1 MRTAIV
7 TRAFGAIYLKGYER
21 LAASLQNVCPGEVDL
36 LSYEGGPDH
45 ATSPYGFKAHAL
57 RDAERKGYDV
67 AIWCDSN
74 AHFKKHPHPILAR
87 AIDRGYW
94 ICTLGWNVGQW
105 CTDAALPKLDLTREQ
120 AWDVDMV
127 CAAVYALRFSSPL
140 AQGVLEYLEGHEDAL
155 HGPWTNENGIA
166 SPTEGVL
173 GHRHD
178 QTVLSVAAHRLNLH
192 LDRPPCLLDY
202 AYNDG
207 KYPAQAVVVKEGI
220 Q

>member
-1 MRTAIV
+1 M
-7 TRAFGAIYLKGYER
+7 
-21 LAASLQNVCPGEVDL
+21 
-36 LSYEGGPDH
+36 
-45 ATSPYGFKAHAL
+45 
-57 RDAERKGYDV
+57 
-67 AIWCDSN
+67 
-74 AHFKKHPHPILAR
+74 
-87 AIDRGYW
+87 
-94 ICTLGWNVGQW
+94 
-105 CTDAALPKLDLTREQ
+105 DLTRAD
-120 AWDVDMV
+120 AWNVTMV